1 MERVNAAGR
10 MYLTHTAVEGR
21 PALRMAIGSPQT
33 ERRHV
38 AAAWAELQHAV
49 DA

>member
-1 MERVNAAGR
+1 
-10 MYLTHTAVEGR
+10 
-21 PALRMAIGSPQT
+21 MAIGSPQT

-38 AAAWAELQHAV
+38 AAAWAELQRTA